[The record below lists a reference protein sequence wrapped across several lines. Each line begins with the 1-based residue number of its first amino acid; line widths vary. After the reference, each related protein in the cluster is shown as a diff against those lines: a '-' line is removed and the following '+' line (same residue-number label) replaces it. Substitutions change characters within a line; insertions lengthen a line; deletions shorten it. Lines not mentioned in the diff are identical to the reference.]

1 MAVTENSSVNPS
13 QTKYLELRDRLEK
26 LDNELLE
33 LGYKA
38 TLTEDEEA
46 RYQDLKVEREPVASE
61 FQKLE
66 DRLARNE
73 EIAKQTYR
81 QLKGMPEI
89 RKPVEEYYG
98 RDVRKMDHREA
109 RDGALKILS
118 DREQNFVLEPSQLDH
133 VERLARRDTDI
144 ARRILVTENEHYRS
158 AFHKLLTRPHATLTA
173 EEHQAMLR
181 HDEYRVQ
188 SEGSNTEGGFAVPV
202 FIDPSVILTDQESDN
217 PFLRVARQVTVT
229 TSAWKGVSGAGVV
242 WSFDAEA
249 AEVSDDSID
258 LTQPQVDVEM
268 ARGFIPYSIEVGED
282 WPGFQAEMG
291 RLLGEGYDELL
302 LEKFTLGAGSGSNEP
317 RGLITALD
325 ANTNV
330 EVATAAT
337 NAFVVGDLYNVWAQL
352 PQKYRRRASWMGS
365 VDTNNKIRQFGTANN
380 FHGST
385 VDLTEAMAGVLMN
398 RPYLENDYVADF
410 TSGTGSDD
418 FLVVGDFSNYVLARR
433 TGMSVELVPHLFGT
447 TNLRPTGQRGWFAYA
462 RIGGNSV
469 NDLAFRLLQTTA

>member
-1 MAVTENSSVNPS
+1 VTATDNQSVNPS
-13 QTKYLELRDRLEK
+13 QTKYLELRDQLEK

-38 TLTEDEEA
+38 TLTEEEEE
-46 RYQDLKVEREPVASE
+46 RYQDLKVTREPVKAE
-61 FQKLE
+61 FTKLE
-66 DRLARNE
+66 ERLARNE
-73 EIAKQTYR
+73 EIAKSTYR
-81 QLKGMPEI
+81 EIKGMPEI

-98 RDVRKMDHREA
+98 RDVRKMSEREA
-109 RDGALKILS
+109 RDGALKILA
-118 DREQNFVLEPSQLDH
+118 DREQNYTLSTHQLDH
-133 VERLARRDTDI
+133 VERVARKDSDL

-158 AFHKLLTRPHATLTA
+158 AFHKLLTRPGAMLTL
-173 EEHQAMLR
+173 EEQQAMLR
-181 HDEYRVQ
+181 HDEYRAQ
-188 SEGSNTEGGFAVPV
+188 SEGSTTAGGFAVPV

-217 PFLRVARQVTVT
+217 PFLRVARQVNVT
-229 TSAWKGVSGAGVV
+229 TNAWKGVSAAGVV

-249 AEVSDDSID
+249 SEVSDDDID
-258 LTQPQVDVEM
+258 LAQPQVDVET
-268 ARGFIPYSIEVGED
+268 ARGFIPYSIEIGED
-282 WPGFQAEMG
+282 WPGFQAEMA
-291 RLLGEGYDELL
+291 RLLGIGYDELL

-317 RGLITALD
+317 RGLVTALD

-365 VDTNNKIRQFGTANN
+365 VGTNNLIRQFGTANN

-410 TSGTGSDD
+410 TSGTSSDD
-418 FLVVGDFSNYVLARR
+418 FLVVGDFENYVVARR
-433 TGMSVELVPHLFGT
+433 TGMSVELVPHLFA
-447 TNLRPTGQRGWFAYA
+447 TNNNRPSGQRGWFAYA

-469 NDLAFRLLQTTA
+469 NDLGFRLLQTTA

>member
-1 MAVTENSSVNPS
+1 MTVADTPSVNPS
-13 QTKYLELRDRLEK
+13 QTKYMELRDKLEK

-38 TLTEDEEA
+38 VLTEDEEV
-46 RYQDLKVEREPVASE
+46 RYQDVKAEREPIKAE
-61 FQKLE
+61 FTKLE
-66 DRLARNE
+66 ERLARNE
-73 EIAKQTYR
+73 EIAKSTYR
-81 QLKGMPEI
+81 ELKGMPEI
-89 RKPVEEYYG
+89 RRPVEEYYG
-98 RDVRKMDHREA
+98 RDVRKMDFREA

-118 DREQNFVLEPSQLDH
+118 DREQNYPLEPSQLDY
-133 VERLARRDTDI
+133 VDRLARRNTDV

-158 AFHKLLTRPHATLTA
+158 AFHKLLTRPHAMLTA

-181 HDEYRVQ
+181 HDEYRAQ
-188 SEGSNTEGGFAVPV
+188 SEGSNTAGGFAVPV

-217 PFLRVARQVTVT
+217 PFLRAARQVTVT
-229 TSAWKGVSGAGVV
+229 TNAWKGVSAAGVV

-249 AEVSDDSID
+249 AEVSDDDID
-258 LTQPQVDVEM
+258 LAQPQVDVEM

-291 RLLGEGYDELL
+291 RLLGAGYDELL

-365 VDTNNKIRQFGTANN
+365 VGTNNLIRQFGTANN

-418 FLVVGDFSNYVLARR
+418 FLVVGDFQNYVLARR

-447 TNLRPTGQRGWFAYA
+447 TNARPTGQRGWFAYA

-469 NDLAFRLLQTTA
+469 NDLGFRLLQTSA

>member
-1 MAVTENSSVNPS
+1 MDNDTATGLGAR
-13 QTKYLELRDRLEK
+13 QTRLAELRDQLK
-26 LDNELLE
+26 GLDDQILVLAAKDVLSEQ
-33 LGYKA
+33 
-38 TLTEDEEA
+38 EDE
-46 RYQDLKVEREPVASE
+46 RWLDLLAEREPIKAE
-61 FQKLE
+61 HDKLE
-66 DRLARNE
+66 GRLARAE
-73 EIAKQTYR
+73 EIQKQTYR
-81 QLKGMPEI
+81 SLKGMPEI
-89 RKPVEEYYG
+89 RKPVEEYYF
-98 RDVRKMDHREA
+98 RDVRKMDYREA
-109 RDGALKILS
+109 RDGALRILE
-118 DREQNFVLEPSQLDH
+118 DREQNFVLTPHQLDH
-133 VERLARRDTDI
+133 VERLARKDTDI

-181 HDEYRVQ
+181 HDEYRAQ
-188 SEGSNTEGGFAVPV
+188 SEGSTTAGGFAVPV

-217 PFLRVARQVTVT
+217 PFLRVARQETVT

-249 AEVSDDSID
+249 AEVSDDAID
-258 LTQPQVDVEM
+258 LAQPQVDVEM

-337 NAFVVGDLYNVWAQL
+337 NAFVVGDLYGVWAAL

-410 TSGTGSDD
+410 TAGTGSDD
-418 FLVVGDFSNYVLARR
+418 FLVVGDFSNYVIARR

-469 NDLAFRLLQTTA
+469 NDLGFRLLQTTA